1 MKVEVLLYATLRK
14 YGASHGGPLTVD
26 LIEGDRLERIL
37 EILGMPP
44 DVEKVML
51 VNGRPAE
58 PDSVLNEGDRVVIFP
73 PVAGG

>member
-1 MKVEVLLYATLRK
+1 MKVEVQLFATLRK
-14 YGASHGGPLTVD
+14 FGPQQPGPFMLD
-26 LIEGDRLERIL
+26 LIEGDRLARVL

-44 DVEKVML
+44 DVEKVLL

-58 PDSVLNEGDRVVIFP
+58 LHSALNEGDRVVIFP

>member
-1 MKVEVLLYATLRK
+1 M
-14 YGASHGGPLTVD
+14 D

-44 DVEKVML
+44 DVVKVML
-51 VNGRPAE
+51 VIGRPAE